1 MFVHSEG
8 RLPWIIAGGQLLFLF
23 LDHSL
28 NPFPYA
34 AIGAIL
40 ASLFQPLNLSLDRRY
55 LCG

>member
-1 MFVHSEG
+1 VGYSG
-8 RLPWIIAGGQLLFLF
+8 LLPDANSFILF

-40 ASLFQPLNLSLDRRY
+40 EGLFQ
-55 LCG
+55 